1 MQKKQVIRIGIAGAA
16 TAVVLG
22 AAAFYFTHSFIDGEV
37 FPKNAPVLD
46 LTDHTLS
53 IQQYTDI
60 CSRYPDSQVLW
71 TVPFQGNRYPEDT
84 ESITIIS
91 LTEDEARELCRLL
104 EKNLDRTKETGA
116 WTREDLEAALGKY
129 GGLLDA

>member
-1 MQKKQVIRIGIAGAA
+1 MQKKRVIRIGIAGAA
-16 TAVVLG
+16 AAVVLG

-53 IQQYTDI
+53 IRQYTDI

-71 TVPFQGNRYPEDT
+71 TVPFQENRYPMDT
-84 ESITIIS
+84 ESITITS
-91 LTEDEARELCRLL
+91 LTEEEARDLDYLP
-104 EKNLDRTKETGA
+104 NLKQV
-116 WTREDLEAALGKY
+116 
-129 GGLLDA
+129 DASNCTD